1 MDGDS
6 SSLKECHVVCRFF
19 FAFIFGSVFSIN
31 RRVLWDAKSKT
42 IMQGVKIKINKL

>member
-6 SSLKECHVVCRFF
+6 SFLKECHVVCRFF

-31 RRVLWDAKSKT
+31 GRWDAKSKT
-42 IMQGVKIKINKL
+42 VMQGVKIKINKL